1 MSRAHRRA
9 LRSRQRRRMPRKRK
23 HKKQAQRANS
33 KARAASSPADTAG
46 RSEGSGSGLGQP
58 ASRTIELREEQLVP
72 RKQVVE
78 SGVVQVRTEVLS
90 AARTLDVSVAR
101 EEVFVER
108 APVERRSAMRALG
121 GQEVVVEIP
130 EYGQQV
136 SLQAY
141 PIVTRELIVSK
152 ETVHETRDVT
162 GTVRREVARVER
174 TELPGPAGER

>member
-1 MSRAHRRA
+1 
-9 LRSRQRRRMPRKRK
+9 MPRKRK
-23 HKKQAQRANS
+23 HKKQAHRANS
-33 KARAASSPADTAG
+33 KGRASSSPADKAG
-46 RSEGSGSGLGQP
+46 RSEPSGSGLGEP

-90 AARTLDVSVAR
+90 APRTLDVSVTR

-108 APVERRSAMRALG
+108 GPVERRSATRALG
-121 GQEVVVEIP
+121 RQELLVDIP

-152 ETVHETRDVT
+152 ETVS
-162 GTVRREVARVER
+162 RRAM
-174 TELPGPAGER
+174 